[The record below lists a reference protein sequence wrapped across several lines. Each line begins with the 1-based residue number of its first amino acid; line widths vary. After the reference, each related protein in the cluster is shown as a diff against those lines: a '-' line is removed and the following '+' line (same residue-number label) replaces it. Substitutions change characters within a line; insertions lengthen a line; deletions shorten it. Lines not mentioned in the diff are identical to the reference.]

1 MADSPGTLPK
11 KTRRSKEEYANVIRE
26 AKQRKKIKK
35 HEVAKIFKANGEN
48 AMRLQQEYLMGN
60 MRPYSIQKNN
70 VQQAENV
77 VAAVIIMSNE
87 IETVPETCGNIDKV
101 VYENFILDSVVPTTS
116 VPYTTF
122 YAGDKDDIFR
132 AYVTAFE

>member
-1 MADSPGTLPK
+1 MRPK
-11 KTRRSKEEYANVIRE
+11 RRRKRSKEEYANVLRE
-26 AKQRKKIKK
+26 ARLRKNIKK
-35 HEVAKIFKANGEN
+35 HEVAEIFKANGEN

-60 MRPYSIQKNN
+60 MRPCSIRKNDA
-70 VQQAENV
+70 QPSGDV

-87 IETVPETCGNIDKV
+87 VETVLETCGELDNV
-101 VYENFILDSVVPTTS
+101 VYENFIIDSVVPTTS

-132 AYVTAFE
+132 AYVTASE